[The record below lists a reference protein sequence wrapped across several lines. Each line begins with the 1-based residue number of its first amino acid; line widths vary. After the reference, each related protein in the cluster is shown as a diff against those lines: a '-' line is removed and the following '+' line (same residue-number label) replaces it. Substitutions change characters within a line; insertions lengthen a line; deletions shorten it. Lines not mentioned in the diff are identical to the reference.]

1 MKNLF
6 EPIAISCLFNK
17 GKFFKYEL
25 ISGLVLIFSW
35 TFTSIIFAQNL
46 SITPNGPKHTFH
58 LYDLP
63 STNGGLLHYYEFG
76 DGTYLKHGLDN
87 FDMALYNPIS
97 TTTKVIYKT
106 YKTYDGSG
114 PPPLMS
120 QNHIYGTSANRTVAN
135 TIARTEMDDPIFK
148 LDISSPG
155 AEIIPNEENVIILN
169 IKKPNTPNN
178 WNGDVYLFFNR
189 SINLEEKR
197 RSFNNF
203 FRTYFKDGK
212 KYRTAVNITSFTEG
226 VTANSNDQ
234 NIDKSYKNF
243 VKFSF
248 NDITDSDQK
257 NIFVNLKTLGITSQV
272 NNQTPIK
279 ARLIAGDTNEI
290 RILNLDVRY
299 SRDPNRITVKP
310 TCTGCRNLN
319 NKRLDYTVEF
329 QNLGNGTTSKIIANV
344 KTPIGVDL
352 STINNVYV
360 KTGNFQNVSYSKCSG
375 SSNSNCWKYEVVN
388 TNELR
393 FYFYNAQLL
402 GSSDPAVDNINRTT
416 GSFTYTLRLNN
427 SINCNETLNSQAFI
441 VFDSNPAIKTNVAK
455 TTFPKAFSFN
465 SKALKIGIDYELAES
480 KPGGFLGIVMR
491 PKQNCRTSWYN
502 QFELVAGYSRYNCN
516 STDYETCNLYRE
528 VTNSINVKVYEL
540 NSHNINLAIVPL
552 HLKRDL
558 ANNFDFGVG
567 IEFRATIKTGDF
579 FSSDRTALYSATEY
593 NFDSS
598 LFADLNYNFGVVGLG
613 LRYLYGF
620 ELILADSQLSNNFT
634 NINRGQLYIQ
644 FML

>member
-6 EPIAISCLFNK
+6 KPIVILDLFNR
-17 GKFFKYEL
+17 GRFFKYEL
-25 ISGLVLIFSW
+25 IYGLVLIFSW
-35 TFTSIIFAQNL
+35 VFTSTISAQNL
-46 SITPNGPKHTFH
+46 NIMPNGQKHTFQ

-63 STNGGLLHYYEFG
+63 NTNGGLLHYYEFG

-97 TTTKVIYKT
+97 TATKVIYKT

-120 QNHIYGTSANRTVAN
+120 QNHIYGTSANRTIAN
-135 TIARTEMDDPIFK
+135 TIGRTEMDDPIFK
-148 LDISSPG
+148 IDISSPG
-155 AEIIPNEENVIILN
+155 VEIIPNEENVIILG
-169 IKKPNTPNN
+169 IKKPGITSN

-189 SINLEEKR
+189 SINLEKN

-212 KYRTAVNITSFTEG
+212 KYRTSVNITSFTEG
-226 VTANSNDQ
+226 STANSNDN

-248 NDITDSDQK
+248 NNITDSDQK
-257 NIFVNLKTLGITSQV
+257 NIFVNLKTLGIASQV
-272 NNQTPIK
+272 NNQIPIK
-279 ARLIAGDTNEI
+279 GLLIAGGTNEI
-290 RILNLDVRY
+290 RTLNLDVRY
-299 SRDPNRITVKP
+299 SRDPNKITVKP
-310 TCTGCRNLN
+310 ACTSCKSLN
-319 NKRLDYTVEF
+319 NKRLNYTVEF

-344 KTPIGVDL
+344 KTPLGVDL
-352 STINNVYV
+352 ATINNVYV
-360 KTGNFQNVSYSKCSG
+360 KTSNFQNVSYSRCSG
-375 SSNSNCWKYEVVN
+375 SSTLNCWKYEVVN

-393 FYFYNAQLL
+393 FYFYDAQLL

-416 GSFTYTLRLNN
+416 GSFTYSLRLNN
-427 SINCNETLNSQAFI
+427 NINCNETLNSQAFI
-441 VFDSNPAIKTNVAK
+441 VFDNNPAIKTNVAK
-455 TTFPKAFSFN
+455 TTFPKAFSFK
-465 SKALKIGIDYELAES
+465 SKAFKIGLDYELAES
-480 KPGGFLGIVMR
+480 KSGGFLGIVMK

-502 QFELVAGYSRYNCN
+502 QFELMAGYLKYNCN
-516 STDYETCNLYRE
+516 STDYETCSLYSE
-528 VTNSINVKVYEL
+528 ATDSINAKIYEL
-540 NSHNINLAIVPL
+540 NNHNINFAIVPL
-552 HLKRDL
+552 HLRRDL
-558 ANNFDFGVG
+558 ANNFDFGFGV
-567 IEFRATIKTGDF
+567 EFRAIIKTGDF
-579 FSSDRTALYSATEY
+579 FSSDRTAPYSATEY

-620 ELILADSQLSNNFT
+620 ELILLDSQFSNNFT
-634 NINRGQLYIQ
+634 NINRGQVYIQ